1 MSTAEL
7 IGPMFDSLSGL
18 ARYVKECT
26 DCPLHRKCRRRVP
39 GVGRGSARVLF
50 VGQAPGWEE
59 EREGLPWIG
68 QAGQWLSALV
78 ENMGLSE
85 ADLYWTNLIKCYP
98 GRKRQGGDN
107 EPPAYAIEQ
116 CQKYLVEEIR
126 LVDPEI
132 IVAVGVFAMRW
143 FGIKGGI
150 KQNNGRVFK
159 WKSPCLECGPKAG
172 CTDCKTCEDGFL
184 EYRVIPV
191 VHPAGI
197 FRRMAEAPELRTSL
211 HSILTQLVD
220 PIEPPKFVEVA
231 EWT

>member
-18 ARYVKECT
+18 ARYVKACT

-78 ENMGLSE
+78 ENMGLPE
-85 ADLYWTNLIKCYP
+85 AAIYWTNLIKCYP

-132 IVAVGVFAMRW
+132 IVAVGVIAMRW

-150 KQNNGRVFK
+150 KQNNGRVFDTQY
-159 WKSPCLECGPKAG
+159 G
-172 CTDCKTCEDGFL
+172 
-184 EYRVIPV
+184 RVIPV

-211 HSILTQLVD
+211 HSILTQLAD
-220 PIEPPKFVEVA
+220 PIKPPKFVEVEA
-231 EWT
+231 WTG